1 MPGQR
6 DGCRAG
12 TCTAACTLRP
22 RNLLLPVRCLPAPT
36 VRYLPAPTVRCLPA
50 PLLPSLQVA
59 RCTKIISPNTE
70 EAKYVINIKQI
81 AKFVVGLGD
90 KVSAGWAAER
100 GVLR

>member
-1 MPGQR
+1 
-6 DGCRAG
+6 
-12 TCTAACTLRP
+12 
-22 RNLLLPVRCLPAPT
+22 
-36 VRYLPAPTVRCLPA
+36 VRCLPA